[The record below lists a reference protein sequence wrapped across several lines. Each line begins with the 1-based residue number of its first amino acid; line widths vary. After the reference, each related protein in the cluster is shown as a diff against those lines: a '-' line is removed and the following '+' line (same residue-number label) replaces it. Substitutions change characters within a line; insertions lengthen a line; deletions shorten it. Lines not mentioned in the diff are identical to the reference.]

1 LQVVISNLLLE
12 SRRGLRSADVRFR
25 QKKRTSELFLLAFS
39 LRFHRLR
46 SALVIVSDPPHDR
59 IGVLAL
65 EVLGDAENFL
75 GAKTPIV

>member
-1 LQVVISNLLLE
+1 
-12 SRRGLRSADVRFR
+12 
-25 QKKRTSELFLLAFS
+25 LLAFS

-75 GAKTPIV
+75 GTKTPIV

>member
-1 LQVVISNLLLE
+1 
-12 SRRGLRSADVRFR
+12 
-25 QKKRTSELFLLAFS
+25 LLAFS
-39 LRFHRLR
+39 LRFHHLR
-46 SALVIVSDPPHDR
+46 SALVIVS